1 MDIESNIGIIR
12 VSLGI
17 IRGGPYERIRGGY
30 QREHWRKIFIE
41 HWRKIPIKV
50 SKVDLDSAS
59 NVENNCLIE
68 RSSFLTE
75 ICLGIIVYKES
86 TDVVGVEI

>member
-1 MDIESNIGIIR
+1 M
-12 VSLGI
+12 
-17 IRGGPYERIRGGY
+17 
-30 QREHWRKIFIE
+30 
-41 HWRKIPIKV
+41 KV

-75 ICLGIIVYKES
+75 SCLGIIVYKES
-86 TDVVGVEI
+86 MDVIGVEI